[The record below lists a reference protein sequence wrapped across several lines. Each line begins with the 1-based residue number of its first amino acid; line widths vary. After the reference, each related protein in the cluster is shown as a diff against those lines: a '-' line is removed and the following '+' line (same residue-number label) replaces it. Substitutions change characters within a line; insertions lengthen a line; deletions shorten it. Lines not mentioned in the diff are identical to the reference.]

1 MAEPQAADRQQ
12 GQAEEKRYTLSEVS
26 QRTGISMPTLQR
38 YKKLYQN
45 RIPSAGT
52 GRKQR
57 YPEHAL
63 PVFEELRRENAG
75 RRGRPR
81 KNASAAPSARSAPSA
96 GSAGSNRRGAA
107 GRRAAPRRKP
117 GRPRKSGLLGGPAK
131 RGPGRPAKRG
141 PGRPAKRG
149 PGRPPKRGPGRPAA
163 TPARG
168 LRGRRPGAGR
178 TGRRTLTGRGARAA
192 AGRPA
197 LGNGR
202 RRPRVGR
209 PPGRPRGSAQ
219 AKGRS
224 QGLLTLTSISQT
236 TGISYPTLVRYVRLY
251 SRRLPHEG
259 KGRARRFHPAA
270 VDVFRE
276 LRAQSGRGGRRRGTG
291 ARRGRPPGVRT
302 GAGAAARRGD
312 AQLGRR
318 VQAIEKTQRSIE
330 KKFNA
335 LIKSLQKLSR

>member
-1 MAEPQAADRQQ
+1 MAEPQAADRQQQ

-96 GSAGSNRRGAA
+96 GSGRRAAA

-141 PGRPAKRG
+141 PGRP
-149 PGRPPKRGPGRPAA
+149 PKRGPGRPAA

-168 LRGRRPGAGR
+168 LRGRRLGAGRAGR
-178 TGRRTLTGRGARAA
+178 TGRTPAGRGARAA
-192 AGRPA
+192 VGRPA

-291 ARRGRPPGVRT
+291 ARRGRPPGART
-302 GAGAAARRGD
+302 GAGVAARRGD
-312 AQLGRR
+312 TQLGRR

-335 LIKSLQKLSR
+335 LLKSLQKLSR